1 MPEFKD
7 SIRFVSYTHL
17 DVYKRQQMFFF
28 IFYNSSPTCRGRRI
42 LAIYYIILNNQRLL
56 TLSAAFDTQSQCVS
70 EYIEFHSYLIQ
81 VFYAKLP

>member
-1 MPEFKD
+1 MSFHKSLLIPPLSF
-7 SIRFVSYTHL
+7 SIQVASLY
-17 DVYKRQQMFFF
+17 Q
-28 IFYNSSPTCRGRRI
+28 II
-42 LAIYYIILNNQRLL
+42 LYLPIYILNNQRLL